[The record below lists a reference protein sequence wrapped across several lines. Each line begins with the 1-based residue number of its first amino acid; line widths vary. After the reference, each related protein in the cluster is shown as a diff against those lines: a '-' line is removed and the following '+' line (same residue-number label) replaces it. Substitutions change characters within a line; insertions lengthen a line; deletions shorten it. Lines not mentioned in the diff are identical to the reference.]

1 MKIAITGAA
10 GNLGSLLSESFLK
23 EDVTLNLL
31 YHKKPITSNLLSSNK
46 VTAFQIDLAKLETLT
61 PALKDVDAVVHF
73 AGVLFKGN
81 PQKFLPIT
89 NTQYFKNLLSVAE
102 ECKVKRIVLVSFPH
116 TEGETTPEHPATG
129 RLDGNPISVHAQ
141 TRREEE
147 VLLMQ
152 KQDRFRCIIARCGM
166 IYGKDIIMMDA
177 CKWFSKH
184 WIMGMW
190 KKPTWIHLISK
201 EDFCSALKQTV
212 LNPNSDGIYHIGD
225 DGKQTLQ
232 EFVDEACRYWG
243 TRKPWRMPDW
253 MVYTAAWCMEQWSLL
268 TGSRSPLTR
277 DFVKI
282 GHVSYYGD
290 TTRMKIDLLPNL
302 KYPTFKDGIETM

>member
-184 WIMGMW
+184 WIMGIW

-212 LNPNSDGIYHIGD
+212 LNPEVNGIYHIGD

-253 MVYTAAWCMEQWSLL
+253 MVYTAAWFMEQWSLI
-268 TGSRSPLTR
+268 TGSKSPLTR

-290 TTRMKIDLLPNL
+290 TSRMKTDLLPNL

>member
-1 MKIAITGAA
+1 MTIAITGAA
-10 GNLGSLLSESFLK
+10 GNLGSLLAESFLN
-23 EDVTLNLL
+23 EDVKLHLL
-31 YHKKPITSNLLSSNK
+31 YHKKPLNDRLLKSDK
-46 VTAFQIDLAKLETLT
+46 VKAFKVDLSKPETLAQ
-61 PALKDVDAVVHF
+61 ALEDVDTVIHF

-89 NTQYFKNLLSVAE
+89 NTQYFKNLLAAASE
-102 ECKVKRIVLVSFPH
+102 NNVKRMVLVSFPH
-116 TEGETTPEHPATG
+116 TEGETTPDNPATG
-129 RLDGNPISVHAQ
+129 RLDENPISVHAQ

-147 VLLMQ
+147 ILLIQ
-152 KQDRFRCIIARCGM
+152 NQDRFRCIIARCGM

-184 WIMGMW
+184 WIMGIW

-201 EDFCSALKQTV
+201 ADFCSAMKQTA
-212 LNPNSDGIYHIGD
+212 LNPDASGIYHIGD

-232 EFVDEACRYWG
+232 EFVDDACKYWG

-253 MVYTAAWCMEQWSLL
+253 MVYTAAWFMEQWSLL
-268 TGSRSPLTR
+268 TGSKSPLTR

-290 TTRMKIDLLPNL
+290 TSRMKSDLLPEL
-302 KYPTFKDGIETM
+302 KYPTYKEGMETM

>member
-184 WIMGMW
+184 WIMGIW

-212 LNPNSDGIYHIGD
+212 LNPEANGIYHIGD

-232 EFVDEACRYWG
+232 AFVDEACRYWG

-253 MVYTAAWCMEQWSLL
+253 MVYTAAWFMEQWSLI
-268 TGSRSPLTR
+268 TGSKSPLTR

-290 TTRMKIDLLPNL
+290 TSRMKTDLLPNL